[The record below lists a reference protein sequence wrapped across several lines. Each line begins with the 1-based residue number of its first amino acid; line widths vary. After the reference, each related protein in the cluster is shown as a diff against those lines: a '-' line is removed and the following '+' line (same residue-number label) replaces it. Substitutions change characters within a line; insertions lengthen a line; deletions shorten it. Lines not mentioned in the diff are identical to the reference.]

1 METEIL
7 NQQTDD
13 VEGIDSLEST
23 GWGDYPLD
31 SVFVRTDART
41 VRDVVMR
48 INNDRYDLNPDF
60 QREYLWD
67 VGKQSRLIES
77 CVMRI
82 PLPVFYVAEAKDGR
96 IIVVDGLQRLTT
108 FKRFLN
114 NEFKLRLPKPEK
126 EGATENLLNGKR
138 FDQLPLNIQER
149 IEDTQLTLYILDAK
163 APERAKLDIFDRV
176 NSGVMLTRQQM
187 RNSLYNGPATRWLQT
202 VAKSDIFL
210 NATGHSLN
218 PKTMRDREAI
228 NRFCAFKIKGWQS
241 YKSADMDGFLADA
254 LEKMNK
260 MDDAQREELRDH
272 FELSMR
278 SNMALFGAHAFRK
291 SLVQGEGD
299 RFVLNIA
306 LFDVCSV
313 YFSGIPE
320 SQVTDYA
327 ELYRSAIRQLVV
339 ESDFDHAITYSTNSV
354 VQIKKRFE
362 MMNTAMEPVAR

>member
-1 METEIL
+1 METAIL
-7 NQQTDD
+7 NHANED
-13 VEGIDSLEST
+13 VEGADLPQSA

-60 QREYLWD
+60 QREYLWS
-67 VGKQSRLIES
+67 VEKQSRLIES

-108 FKRFLN
+108 FKRYLN
-114 NEFKLRLPKPEK
+114 NEFKLTLPKPD
-126 EGATENLLNGKR
+126 EGSATANLLHGKK
-138 FDQLPLNIQER
+138 FEQLPLNLQER

-176 NSGVMLTRQQM
+176 NSGEALTRQQM
-187 RNSLYNGPATRWLQT
+187 RNCLYNGPATKWLQS
-202 VAKSDIFL
+202 VATSDIFL
-210 NATGHSLN
+210 NATGRSLN

-228 NRFCAFKIKGWQS
+228 NRFCAFQIKGWQT
-241 YKSADMDGFLADA
+241 YRSADMDGFLADA
-254 LEKMNK
+254 LERMNK
-260 MDDAQREELRDH
+260 MDDVQREDLRSL
-272 FELSMR
+272 FERSMANN
-278 SNMALFGAHAFRK
+278 SALFGAHAFRK
-291 SLVQGEGD
+291 SLIQGDRD

-313 YFSGIPE
+313 YFAGIPE
-320 SQVTDYA
+320 PQVVERA
-327 ELYRSAIRQLVV
+327 EPYRVAIRALIKDSVF
-339 ESDFDHAITYSTNSV
+339 EHAITYSTNSV

-362 MMNTAMEPVAR
+362 MMNAAMEAVAR